1 MNHTLSA
8 KIPHFQQKILFF
20 SPILSQLLVN
30 SGQLKIKE
38 LLLKPELT
46 APAGTYEKL
55 IWAAKYGA
63 DAVYFGTDFGSLR
76 AYAGN
81 FTLDDAAKGL
91 DYLHKNGKK
100 GYVTLNIYPFSD
112 EYAKLLDIASKLSDA
127 GADALIVA
135 DMGLIFELKKAGIK
149 TPIHISTQANTT
161 SSQTVLA
168 YRQLGASRV
177 NLARELSLAQI
188 KQICKDTQH
197 SGVELEVFVHGAV
210 CFSYS
215 GRCAISDYL
224 TGRKANRG
232 ECTHPCRW
240 GYSLVE
246 EKRPDEFFPVF
257 EDQRGQYLFNS
268 KDLALF
274 EYIEPLM
281 QAGVSSFKIEGR
293 MKSVHYIA
301 SVVSL
306 YRQLLDGKKISN
318 EDCMKLLSRT
328 KNRGYSTGFM
338 KGSITPDDYSYE
350 KSQSKS
356 GAVFVGDIVDEKV
369 ESGSICFVRNKIFAG
384 EKLEVLTPAGDIS
397 EITMPNPLKT
407 SEGQLVEFINNP
419 QKIIL
424 EQKLPAY
431 SILRRISG

>member
-1 MNHTLSA
+1 M
-8 KIPHFQQKILFF
+8 
-20 SPILSQLLVN
+20 
-30 SGQLKIKE
+30 
-38 LLLKPELT
+38 KPELT

-55 IWAAKYGA
+55 VWAAQYGA

-81 FTLDDAAKGL
+81 FTLDDAAKGIKF
-91 DYLHKNGKK
+91 LHKNGKK
-100 GYVTLNIYPFSD
+100 GFVTLNIYPFSD
-112 EYAKLLDIASKLSDA
+112 EYDKLLDIAGNLQDA
-127 GADALIVA
+127 QADALIVS
-135 DMGLIFELKKAGIK
+135 DIGLIFELKKAGIK

-161 SSQTVLA
+161 SSQAVLA
-168 YRQLGASRV
+168 YRQLGAARV
-177 NLARELSLAQI
+177 NLARELSLEQI
-188 KQICKDTQH
+188 KQICKDTLQT
-197 SGVELEVFVHGAV
+197 GVELEVFVHGAV

-240 GYSLVE
+240 EYYIVE
-246 EKRPDEFFPVF
+246 EKRPGEYFPVF

-274 EYIEPLM
+274 EFVEPLA
-281 QAGVSSFKIEGR
+281 QAGVTSFKIEGR

-301 SVVSL
+301 SVISL
-306 YRQLLDGKKISN
+306 YRQLIDGKKISS
-318 EDCMKLLSRT
+318 EDCLKLLSRV

-356 GAVFVGDIVDEKV
+356 GAVFVGNITDEKI
-369 ESGSICFVRNKIFAG
+369 EQGSICFVRNKIFAG
-384 EKLEVLTPAGDIS
+384 EKLEVLTPAGEIS
-397 EITMPNPLKT
+397 EITTPNPLKT
-407 SEGQLVEFINNP
+407 IDGESTEFINNP
-419 QKIIL
+419 QKIVL

-431 SILRRISG
+431 SILRRVIEVSNKK

>member
-1 MNHTLSA
+1 
-8 KIPHFQQKILFF
+8 
-20 SPILSQLLVN
+20 
-30 SGQLKIKE
+30 LKS
-38 LLLKPELT
+38 ELT

-55 IWAAKYGA
+55 IWAVQYGA
-63 DAVYFGTDFGSLR
+63 DAVYFGLDFGSLR
-76 AYAGN
+76 AFAGN
-81 FTLDDAAKGL
+81 FTLDEAAKGL
-91 DYLHKNGKK
+91 DYLHKKGKK
-100 GYVTLNIYPFSD
+100 GYITLNIYPFSD
-112 EYAKLLDIASKLSDA
+112 EYGKLLEIAGKLSDA
-127 GADALIVA
+127 GADGLIVS
-135 DMGLIFELKKAGIK
+135 DIGLIFELKKAGIK

-161 SSQTVLA
+161 SSQAVLA
-168 YRQLGASRV
+168 YRQLGAARV
-177 NLARELSLAQI
+177 NLARELSLEQI
-188 KQICKDTQH
+188 KQICKDALQ
-197 SGVELEVFVHGAV
+197 SGIELEVFIHGAV

-246 EKRPDEFFPVF
+246 EKRPGEYFPVF

-274 EYIEPLM
+274 EYVEPLAK
-281 QAGVSSFKIEGR
+281 AGVSSFKIEGR

-306 YRQLLDGKKISN
+306 YRQLIDGKKISK
-318 EDCMKLLSRT
+318 EDCLKLLSRV

-356 GAVFVGDIVDEKV
+356 GAVFVGDIVDEKT
-369 ESGSICFVRNKIFAG
+369 EQPSICHVRNKIFAG
-384 EKLEVLTPAGDIS
+384 EKLEVLTPAGEIS
-397 EITMPNPLKT
+397 QITMPNPLKT
-407 SEGQLVEFINNP
+407 TDGQQAEFINNP

-431 SILRRISG
+431 SIIRRIQAC

>member
-1 MNHTLSA
+1 M
-8 KIPHFQQKILFF
+8 
-20 SPILSQLLVN
+20 
-30 SGQLKIKE
+30 
-38 LLLKPELT
+38 KPELT
-46 APAGTYEKL
+46 VPAGTYGKL
-55 IWAAKYGA
+55 IWAVQYGA
-63 DAVYFGTDFGSLR
+63 DAVYFGLDFGSLR
-76 AYAGN
+76 AFAGN
-81 FTLDDAAKGL
+81 FTLDEAANGL
-91 DYLHKNGKK
+91 DYLHKKGKK
-100 GYVTLNIYPFSD
+100 GFITLNIYPFSD
-112 EYAKLLDIASKLSDA
+112 EYGKLLDIAGKLA
-127 GADALIVA
+127 EMKADALIVA

-149 TPIHISTQANTT
+149 IPIHISTQANTT

-168 YRQLGASRV
+168 YRQLGATRV
-177 NLARELSLAQI
+177 NLARELSLEQI
-188 KQICKDTQH
+188 KQICKDTSQ
-197 SGVELEVFVHGAV
+197 SGIELEVFIHGAV

-246 EKRPDEFFPVF
+246 EKRPGEYFPVF

-274 EYIEPLM
+274 EYVESLAK
-281 QAGVSSFKIEGR
+281 AGVTSFKIEGR

-306 YRQLLDGKKISN
+306 YRQLIDGKKISA
-318 EDCMKLLSRT
+318 EDCLKLLSRP
-328 KNRGYSTGFM
+328 KNRGYSAGFM

-356 GAVFVGDIVDEKV
+356 DAVFVGDIVDEKT
-369 ESGSICFVRNKIFAG
+369 EQGSICHVRNKIFAG
-384 EKLEVLTPAGDIS
+384 EKLEMLTPAGEIS
-397 EITMPNPLKT
+397 QITMPNPLKT
-407 SEGQLVEFINNP
+407 ADGQQTEFINNP

-424 EQKLPAY
+424 QQKLPPY
-431 SILRRISG
+431 SILRRIAE